1 MTRDTKGC
9 SNVIWDDAQNHPPDQ
24 GRRVGC
30 STAATCISAQKNH
43 PVRSGSLCRRRPIFP
58 GSCPPSIFG
67 AVELNY
73 RVRDG
78 NGWDLNAI
86 DTDFGVRFFRK
97 LSYNI
102 TQKTVCQALFSF
114 FQIFF
119 EKQISENGGLRENRK
134 KYKRSSFHAAQPESV

>member
-1 MTRDTKGC
+1 MSFGMIRKTVLWIKAGA
-9 SNVIWDDAQNHPPDQ
+9 SAAAQ
-24 GRRVGC
+24 RRH
-30 STAATCISAQKNH
+30 AFPRKKNH

-102 TQKTVCQALFSF
+102 THKTVCQVLFSF
-114 FQIFF
+114 FSDFF

-134 KYKRSSFHAAQPESV
+134 KSKRSFFHAAQPESV